1 MLNLLFRRL
10 AALIVISV
18 VLIACQGPAE
28 QTPTPSFPSP
38 TETPIK
44 TPPQVLTP
52 SPQEQNSPTPG
63 SPLVLLV
70 APETAELSLVNELEA
85 ILAELAAAEDVRFE
99 TVSTLSTGQLTS
111 DVVLVVAVPP
121 DPGLQEIAV
130 AEPGIQF
137 LGINIP
143 GLETN
148 ANLSAI
154 GPDGGRP
161 DQLGFLAG
169 YTAAVATPE
178 WRVGAL
184 TVSDS
189 AGGIA
194 VRDGFLNG
202 VVFFCGLCQQIYPPY
217 NQYPLYLELPADASS
232 NEWQSAADALITQAV
247 ETIYVAPG
255 AEQEELLT
263 HLATAGVNIIGN
275 QPPPQSA
282 QNRWVA
288 SIGVDFAEAL
298 RTAWPELI
306 AGMPVGQLSARPE
319 IYAANSDLLSPGR
332 QMAVEAILPDLQTG
346 YIDTGVGQDGP
357 DTSP

>member
-1 MLNLLFRRL
+1 MLNLLFHRL
-10 AALIVISV
+10 AALVVFSI

-28 QTPTPSFPSP
+28 QTPTPSIPSP
-38 TETPIK
+38 TETLIE
-44 TPPQVLTP
+44 TPLQALTP
-52 SPQEQNSPTPG
+52 TPQEQTSPTPG

-70 APETAELSLVNELEA
+70 APETAESSLVNELQA
-85 ILAELAAAEDVRFE
+85 ILAELAAAEDIRFD
-99 TVSTLSTGQLTS
+99 TVSTLSTDQLTS
-111 DVVLVVAVPP
+111 DVVLVVAPPP
-121 DPGLQEIAV
+121 DPGLREIAV
-130 AEPGIQF
+130 SEPGIQF

-169 YTAAVATPE
+169 YTAAIATPE

-189 AGGIA
+189 AGGTA
-194 VRDGFLNG
+194 ARDGFLNG

-217 NQYPLYLELPADASS
+217 NQYPLYLELPADASAD
-232 NEWQSAADALITQAV
+232 EWQNAADALITQAV
-247 ETIYVAPG
+247 ETVYVAPG
-255 AEQEELLT
+255 AEQEELLI

-275 QPPPQSA
+275 QPPPQAA

-288 SIGVDFAEAL
+288 SVGVDFAEAL

-306 AGMPVGQLSARPE
+306 AGRPVGQLSARPAL
-319 IYAANSDLLSPGR
+319 YATNPELLSPGR

-346 YIDTGVGQDGP
+346 YIDTGVGQDGS
-357 DTSP
+357 DNSP